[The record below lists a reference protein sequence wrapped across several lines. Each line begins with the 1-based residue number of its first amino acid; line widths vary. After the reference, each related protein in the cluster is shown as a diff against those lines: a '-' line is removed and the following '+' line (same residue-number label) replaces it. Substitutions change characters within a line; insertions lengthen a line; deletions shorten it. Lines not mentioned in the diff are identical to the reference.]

1 MLHTKGATEETLLK
15 TSQECRPHPKAGV
28 PVFQGKSKCR
38 ARRKRRKRADFG
50 PISSSRR
57 ALC

>member
-28 PVFQGKSKCR
+28 PRETEMPGTPKTAQTCR
-38 ARRKRRKRADFG
+38 LWAD
-50 PISSSRR
+50 
-57 ALC
+57 